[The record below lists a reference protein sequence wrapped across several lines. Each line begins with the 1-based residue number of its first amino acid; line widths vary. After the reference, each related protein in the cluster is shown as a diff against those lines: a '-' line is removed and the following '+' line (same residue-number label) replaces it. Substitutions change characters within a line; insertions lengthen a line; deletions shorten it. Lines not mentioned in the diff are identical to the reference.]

1 MNGIIEIEGMEFFAF
16 HGCYETERV
25 VGNKFMVYARIETD
39 CTKAAQTDN
48 IEDALNY
55 LTAYEVIAKE
65 MMITSH
71 LLEHV
76 AQRMINAL
84 YNAFNYQGFK
94 TKPAIGRKDCSHER
108 YFIQINYS
116 KVLQNPKYCLI
127 FATQNRKRVGWPSG

>member
-48 IEDALNY
+48 I
-55 LTAYEVIAKE
+55 AKE

-84 YNAFNYQGFK
+84 YNAFPQ
-94 TKPAIGRKDCSHER
+94 ISHVT
-108 YFIQINYS
+108 IKVS
-116 KVLQNPKYCLI
+116 KLNPPLGGKI
-127 FATQNRKRVGWPSG
+127 AATSVTLSK

>member
-39 CTKAAQTDN
+39 CDKAAQTDN
-48 IEDALNY
+48 IADALSY
-55 LTAYEVIAKE
+55 LTAYEIIAKE

-76 AQRMINAL
+76 AKRMIDAL
-84 YNAFNYQGFK
+84 YNAFPQ
-94 TKPAIGRKDCSHER
+94 ISHVT
-108 YFIQINYS
+108 I
-116 KVLQNPKYCLI
+116 KV
-127 FATQNRKRVGWPSG
+127 